1 MYSMS
6 ENQAIMSAKI
16 SPGRKIVLPKAI
28 MDELN
33 LEVGD
38 YVGFDKV
45 DGKYVLR
52 PAEIRFT
59 D

>member
-1 MYSMS
+1 VHSMGEKQS
-6 ENQAIMSAKI
+6 ILSAKI
-16 SPGRKIVLPKAI
+16 SPGRKIVLPKVI

-33 LEVGD
+33 LQVGD

-45 DGKYVLR
+45 KGKYVLR
-52 PAEIRFT
+52 PAEIRFI

>member
-1 MYSMS
+1 MG
-6 ENQAIMSAKI
+6 EKQVIMSAKI

-28 MDELN
+28 MDELK

-38 YVGFDKV
+38 YVGFDRV
-45 DGKYVLR
+45 NGKYVLR
-52 PAEIRFT
+52 PAEIRFI

>member
-1 MYSMS
+1 MG
-6 ENQAIMSAKI
+6 EKQVVLSAKI

-33 LEVGD
+33 LKVGD

-45 DGKYVLR
+45 NGKYVLR
-52 PAEIRFT
+52 PAEIRFI

>member
-1 MYSMS
+1 MS
-6 ENQAIMSAKI
+6 EKQAIMSAKI

-33 LEVGD
+33 LNVGD

>member
-1 MYSMS
+1 MAD
-6 ENQAIMSAKI
+6 NQAILNAKI
-16 SPGRKIVLPKAI
+16 SPGRKIVLPKVI
-28 MDELN
+28 MDELD
-33 LEVGD
+33 LDVGD

-45 DGKYVLR
+45 KGKYVLR